1 MKKTLLIAFAL
12 MLSAATFAQQQLATL
27 NHNDE
32 ITVYYGQ
39 SALQSAH
46 AAAVNGDII
55 TLSPGTF
62 NSVNITKAV
71 TIRGAGMF
79 PDTAAG
85 TEPTTLINDYTIT
98 VNQDSVYSLYMEGIY
113 HASSNVKYEKV
124 YNPQFVKC
132 YFKNIKEN
140 NESNSSSS
148 VLYDA
153 TFINC
158 IIEYFQSGYSRNCAK
173 NPQFVNSVIL
183 DLDSRNP
190 NNIILT
196 NCVANVAKNYTFLN
210 ATIVTNSIIYGAAQ
224 YNNGV
229 NAYSSYYSIGIQTS
243 TYSSADNF
251 FNYSGL
257 ADHHLYNYRGM
268 NTVFKNFTGSY
279 SPGITF
285 EMLDEVAA
293 TRLGDD
299 GTQIGVYGG
308 VMPFDPKVRNPLI
321 KKCNVAK
328 KSTVD
333 GKLAV
338 DIEVVSE

>member
-1 MKKTLLIAFAL
+1 MKKTLLFAFVL

-27 NHNDE
+27 NHNGE
-32 ITVYYGQ
+32 ITVFYGQ

-46 AAAVNGDII
+46 GAAVNGDII

-71 TIRGAGMF
+71 TIRGAGML

-85 TEPTTLINDYTIT
+85 TEATTLINDYTIT
-98 VNQDSVYSLYMEGIY
+98 VNQDSVYILYMEGVY
-113 HASSNVKYEKV
+113 NASSNVKYNKA

-132 YFKNIKEN
+132 YFNTVT
-140 NESNSSSS
+140 SSSS
-148 VLYDA
+148 SSSMYDA
-153 TFINC
+153 IFINC
-158 IIEYFQSGYSRNCAK
+158 IIRNFQSHHSNTSTALVIH
-173 NPQFVNSVIL
+173 PQFVNSVIL
-183 DLDSRNP
+183 DLDWYYN
-190 NNIILT
+190 NNIVLT
-196 NCVANVAKNYTFLN
+196 NCIAKFSNDANW
-210 ATIVTNSIIYGAAQ
+210 TINQTTIKNSIVYYDS
-224 YNNGV
+224 YNPGV
-229 NAYSSYYSIGIQTS
+229 NSYSSYYSIGINIGS
-243 TYSSADNF
+243 NNYNY

-257 ADHHLYNYRGM
+257 SDHYLYNYRGF
-268 NTVFKNFTGSY
+268 NAVFKTFTGGY
-279 SPGITF
+279 SANTTF
-285 EMLDEVAA
+285 ELLDEVAA

-308 VMPFDPKVRNPLI
+308 IMPFDPKVRNPLI